1 MRDGRQGGGHLRRQ
15 FAVRMFLHVH
25 QLCCMQTP
33 QQVGYIRAICLSP
46 VHAQCEMHCAQGPH
60 YAVSAYGASC
70 RGCSTRLLRIFPR
83 GSLRHGVVWCTI
95 QRAAALSDDGAS
107 PDVCIGWGL
116 CVLLPGL
123 QACMRCVLCWSF
135 RHWRHVTAHACIG
148 CLQHLPACSTTSI
161 TASADAYACMTASIQ
176 AAWGRAQCTLG
187 FKRLW
192 PGFNALLVVWCW
204 RCVQGFAGFG
214 SWLCFS
220 GRKCSKLCLCVW
232 QCLAGSCVGE
242 RWLLV

>member
-1 MRDGRQGGGHLRRQ
+1 MVHRLMFVLVGVCACCCLACRLACAVFCVGLSHTGG
-15 FAVRMFLHVH
+15 M
-25 QLCCMQTP
+25 
-33 QQVGYIRAICLSP
+33 
-46 VHAQCEMHCAQGPH
+46 
-60 YAVSAYGASC
+60 
-70 RGCSTRLLRIFPR
+70 
-83 GSLRHGVVWCTI
+83 
-95 QRAAALSDDGAS
+95 
-107 PDVCIGWGL
+107 
-116 CVLLPGL
+116 LP
-123 QACMRCVLCWSF
+123 
-135 RHWRHVTAHACIG
+135 AHACIC

-161 TASADAYACMTASIQ
+161 TAIADAYACMTAGIQ

-192 PGFNALLVVWCW
+192 PGFDALLVVWCW

>member
-1 MRDGRQGGGHLRRQ
+1 MTASKYFVEGVAASRTEPAVHCRGRCPGCIREASGCSSRAWTWIVRDGGQGGGHLRRQ

-46 VHAQCEMHCAQGPH
+46 VHAQCAMHCAQGPH

-135 RHWRHVTAHACIG
+135 THWWHVTCT
-148 CLQHLPACSTTSI
+148 CMHLLLAAST
-161 TASADAYACMTASIQ
+161 CM
-176 AAWGRAQCTLG
+176 
-187 FKRLW
+187 
-192 PGFNALLVVWCW
+192 
-204 RCVQGFAGFG
+204 
-214 SWLCFS
+214 
-220 GRKCSKLCLCVW
+220 
-232 QCLAGSCVGE
+232 
-242 RWLLV
+242 